1 MQVKMGIIPR
11 LGMNIKTYIWN
22 QHQVLIIA
30 TPKINIEPEHD
41 GLEDDYPLP
50 GGGFIFPK

>member
-30 TPKINIEPEHD
+30 PPKINIEPEHD